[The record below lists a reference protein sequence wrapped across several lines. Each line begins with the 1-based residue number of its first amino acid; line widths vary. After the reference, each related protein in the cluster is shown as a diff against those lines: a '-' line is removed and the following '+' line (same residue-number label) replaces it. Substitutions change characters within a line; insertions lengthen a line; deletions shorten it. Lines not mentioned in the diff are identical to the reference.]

1 MDKIT
6 LNNGNKIP
14 SVGFGVFM
22 IPNGKDTFEAV
33 LKAFVVYHD
42 FETGGFMPQCL
53 YCDGVIL

>member
-14 SVGFGVFM
+14 SVGFGEFM

-33 LKAFVVYHD
+33 RVREKIKKNNLNH
-42 FETGGFMPQCL
+42 
-53 YCDGVIL
+53 I

>member
-33 LKAFVVYHD
+33 REKIKKNNLNH
-42 FETGGFMPQCL
+42 
-53 YCDGVIL
+53 I